1 MARFFRYH
9 KGKFVWPDYPAIRS
23 KNNPPVLPRP
33 CRAAV
38 SPKPSAASNAC
49 RKNRIAQS
57 GAQPL
62 AHAMPAQSVTVPL
75 RALSSGRR
83 WRDTARWIGLGMFL
97 VGALLLAFVFWKAIT
112 GLNHFAQPDYLSGQF
127 NRITGDDITSRVQA
141 TVVVFGKEFLSVLY
155 LLLTGYL
162 ASAIASKGIQ
172 FFAASEAVIDEAVEA
187 GIEE

>member
-1 MARFFRYH
+1 MARLPGDPLTKQPSH
-9 KGKFVWPDYPAIRS
+9 SPAS
-23 KNNPPVLPRP
+23 VPRGG
-33 CRAAV
+33 V
-38 SPKPSAASNAC
+38 ASDEAT
-49 RKNRIAQS
+49 RQIERVPQETITQS
-57 GAQPL
+57 GSPL

-83 WRDTARWIGLGMFL
+83 WRDTARWIGLAMFL
-97 VGALLLAFVFWKAIT
+97 VGALLLAFVFYKAIT
-112 GLNHFAQPDYLSGQF
+112 GLNNFAQPDYLSMQF
-127 NRITGDDITSRVQA
+127 NRVAGDDITARVQA
-141 TVVVFGKEFLSVLY
+141 AVVVFGKEFLSVLY